1 MTHSEL
7 LSFIKSK
14 MSMQHVYQPLLI
26 KTLVECGGSATV
38 RQLAQ
43 AVLGLDEPQIRYY
56 EDRIKK
62 MPVPVLKGHGVV
74 EKQGDTVS
82 LATEQLSP
90 QQESELITLCE
101 QKLQEFLL
109 ERGEDFWVSQY
120 EAEPVPLSSRYEVLK
135 RAGKRCELCG
145 VAEGDENYQERLPLH
160 VDHITPRSK
169 GGSNDLDNLQALC
182 RACNLGKGNRD
193 DTDFR

>member
-43 AVLGLDEPQIRYY
+43 AVLGRDEPQIRYY

-90 QQESELITLCE
+90 EQESELITLCE

-109 ERGEDFWVSQY
+109 ERFLHRFKEFSEWHSTNSSIMMVADNHSQ
-120 EAEPVPLSSRYEVLK
+120 ASHRAVDQPDRSRSARVNMSSGNTRETVQTHST
-135 RAGKRCELCG
+135 AM
-145 VAEGDENYQERLPLH
+145 YQ
-160 VDHITPRSK
+160 K
-169 GGSNDLDNLQALC
+169 CQQC
-182 RACNLGKGNRD
+182 RRD
-193 DTDFR
+193 TSCR

>member
-62 MPVPVLKGHGVV
+62 MPV
-74 EKQGDTVS
+74 
-82 LATEQLSP
+82 
-90 QQESELITLCE
+90 
-101 QKLQEFLL
+101 
-109 ERGEDFWVSQY
+109 QY
-120 EAEPVPLSSRYEVLK
+120 
-135 RAGKRCELCG
+135 
-145 VAEGDENYQERLPLH
+145 
-160 VDHITPRSK
+160 
-169 GGSNDLDNLQALC
+169 
-182 RACNLGKGNRD
+182 
-193 DTDFR
+193 

>member
-1 MTHSEL
+1 
-7 LSFIKSK
+7 
-14 MSMQHVYQPLLI
+14 MQHVYQPLLI

-62 MPVPVLKGHGVV
+62 MPVPVLRGHGVV
-74 EKQGDTVS
+74 EKKGDTVS
-82 LATEQLSP
+82 LSAEQLSP
-90 QQESELITLCE
+90 EQQSELITLCE
-101 QKLQEFLL
+101 QKLKEFLL
-109 ERGEDFWVSQY
+109 ERGEDFWASQY

>member
-74 EKQGDTVS
+74 EKQGDMVS
-82 LATEQLSP
+82 LSAEQLSP
-90 QQESELITLCE
+90 EQQEELITLCE
-101 QKLQEFLL
+101 QKVA
-109 ERGEDFWVSQY
+109 GVS
-120 EAEPVPLSSRYEVLK
+120 A
-135 RAGKRCELCG
+135 
-145 VAEGDENYQERLPLH
+145 
-160 VDHITPRSK
+160 
-169 GGSNDLDNLQALC
+169 
-182 RACNLGKGNRD
+182 
-193 DTDFR
+193 